1 MAKKQTKLPSGAK
14 GTGGMLP
21 APAPYKQTGYWGN
34 MWNNIRWPTITSDP
48 TDRGLPD
55 YLTYSPQSTWG
66 FPIPAYGG
74 VMNPGARGG
83 WNTGTPTIVPQ
94 HPELD
99 AAVNAY
105 NASQAANAPPSGV
118 PLYGVT
124 RNLAQPVEYASQ
136 RAGWSGTYAGNTVL
150 GDDDGYNGMPQN
162 YWWMSDEEKAATD
175 KKWADLAADKER
187 WSDIEQAEYLATYY
201 GEYDENGNL
210 IGVDNPRPG
219 DPYQVYPYWKH
230 DKDNVYGLAGR
241 GGKVTQLQYG
251 KSQPDWVRK
260 LKPNP
265 LKPTDTNK
273 TYDNSLLDNLPTTPG
288 GNLPAWAGDLVSWR
302 T

>member
-1 MAKKQTKLPSGAK
+1 MAKKTKLSSGAK

-66 FPIPAYGG
+66 FPVPAYGG

-94 HPELD
+94 YPEWD

-136 RAGWSGTYAGNTVL
+136 LVGGAPAYGEPAYGGYTANGRNYAGP
-150 GDDDGYNGMPQN
+150 GYNWTQEYYTPAYKWVRN
-162 YWWMSDEEKAATD
+162 D
-175 KKWADLAADKER
+175 KTG
-187 WSDIEQAEYLATYY
+187 DIELQMNPEAEGAVESAE
-201 GEYDENGNL
+201 G
-210 IGVDNPRPG
+210 
-219 DPYQVYPYWKH
+219 WKSSYSA
-230 DKDNVYGLAGR
+230 DFYKNQWLKEKTYGLAGR
-241 GGKVTQLQYG
+241 NGNVTQLQYG
-251 KSQPDWVRK
+251 RSQPDWVRK

-265 LKPTDTNK
+265 LKPKDTNK
-273 TYDNSLLDNLPTTPG
+273 TYDQSILEGTNPPAARMSY
-288 GNLPAWAGDLVSWR
+288 PAWAGDLTTWR